1 MTPLRRYRDRHE
13 AGKILADHVAER
25 MPPRGEDEAPPI
37 VLGLPRGGVPVA
49 APVAARLGAPLD
61 VLTVRKIG
69 TPHHEELAIGAVAS
83 GGLRVLND
91 ELIAHLGVPPSVVEE
106 RTNLALRELEQ
117 REARLRGDRPPVP
130 LAGRTVVV
138 VDDGLATGATMR
150 AAVRALRS
158 ADAATVVVAV
168 PVGAPDSCGELEAL
182 ADLVVCPRRPVD
194 FSAVGQ
200 WYDDFSATTDA
211 EVIEL
216 LNSRSEPPQ
225 SR

>member
-1 MTPLRRYRDRHE
+1 MTPLRRYRDRLE
-13 AGKILADHVAER
+13 AGRILADRVAER
-25 MPPRGEDEAPPI
+25 LPPGDSATPPPV

-61 VLTVRKIG
+61 VLAVRKIG

-91 ELIAHLGVPPSVVEE
+91 ELIAHLGLSPPVVEE
-106 RTNLALRELEQ
+106 RTDLARRELEQ

-150 AAVRALRS
+150 AAVAAVRS
-158 ADAATVVVAV
+158 AGADKVIVAV
-168 PVGAPDSCGELEAL
+168 PVGAPDSCAELETL
-182 ADLVVCPRRPVD
+182 ADVVVCPLRPGD

-200 WYDDFSATTDA
+200 WYDDFSATTDS
-211 EVIEL
+211 EVVQL
-216 LNSRSEPPQ
+216 LGATSG
-225 SR
+225 

>member
-1 MTPLRRYRDRHE
+1 MTPLRRYRDRLE
-13 AGKILADHVAER
+13 AGRILADRVAER
-25 MPPRGEDEAPPI
+25 LPPGDEATPPPV

-91 ELIAHLGVPPSVVEE
+91 ELIAHLGLSPPVVEE
-106 RTNLALRELEQ
+106 RTDLARRELEQ

-150 AAVRALRS
+150 AAVAAVRS
-158 ADAATVVVAV
+158 AGADKVIVAV
-168 PVGAPDSCGELEAL
+168 PVGAPDSCAELETL
-182 ADLVVCPRRPVD
+182 ADVVVCPLRPGD

-200 WYDDFSATTDA
+200 WYDDFSATTDS
-211 EVIEL
+211 EVVQL
-216 LNSRSEPPQ
+216 LGATSG
-225 SR
+225 

>member
-1 MTPLRRYRDRHE
+1 MTPLRRYRDRLE

-25 MPPRGEDEAPPI
+25 MRPGDETTPPPV

-91 ELIAHLGVPPSVVEE
+91 ELIAHLGLPPPVVEE
-106 RTNLALRELEQ
+106 RTNLARRELEQ

-150 AAVRALRS
+150 AAVGAVRS
-158 ADAATVVVAV
+158 AGADKVIVAV
-168 PVGAPDSCGELEAL
+168 PVGAPDSCAELETL
-182 ADLVVCPRRPVD
+182 ADVVVCPLRPVD

-200 WYDDFSATTDA
+200 WYDDFSATTDS
-211 EVIEL
+211 EVVQL
-216 LNSRSEPPQ
+216 LGATSG
-225 SR
+225 

>member
-13 AGKILADHVAER
+13 AGKILADHVAAR
-25 MPPRGEDEAPPI
+25 MPAGGAASL
-37 VLGLPRGGVPVA
+37 VVVGLPRGGVPVA
-49 APVAARLGAPLD
+49 APVAERLGAPLD

-91 ELIAHLGVPPSVVEE
+91 ELIAHLGLPPPVVED
-106 RTNLALRELEQ
+106 RTNLARRELEQ

-150 AAVRALRS
+150 AAVGAVRS
-158 ADAATVVVAV
+158 AGAHTVVVAV
-168 PVGAPDSCGELEAL
+168 PVGAPDSCAELETL
-182 ADLVVCPRRPVD
+182 ADVVVCPLRPID

-200 WYDDFSATTDA
+200 WYDDFSATTDS
-211 EVIEL
+211 EVVQL
-216 LNSRSEPPQ
+216 LGAASG
-225 SR
+225 

>member
-1 MTPLRRYRDRHE
+1 MTPSGRYRDRHQ
-13 AGKILADHVAER
+13 AGSILADHVAAQ
-25 MPPRGEDEAPPI
+25 MPADETGTPPL

-61 VLTVRKIG
+61 VLIVRKIG

-83 GGLRVLND
+83 GGLRVLNE
-91 ELIAHLGVPPSVVEE
+91 ELISHLGLSESAVEE
-106 RTNLALRELEQ
+106 RTRQAQAELEQ
-117 REARLRGDRPPVP
+117 REARLRGDRPPLPV
-130 LAGRTVVV
+130 AGRTVVV

-150 AAVRALRS
+150 AAVTALRS
-158 ADAATVVVAV
+158 AAAATVIVAV
-168 PVGAPDSCGELEAL
+168 PVGAPDSCADVEAL
-182 ADLVVCPRRPVD
+182 ADLLVCPHRPFE

-216 LNSRSEPPQ
+216 LGAASAG
-225 SR
+225 

>member
-1 MTPLRRYRDRHE
+1 MTPLRRYRDRHD
-13 AGKILADHVAER
+13 AGTVLAEHLAER
-25 MPPRGEDEAPPI
+25 MPPRADDEPAPI

-49 APVAARLGAPLD
+49 APVARRLHASLD

-91 ELIAHLGVPPSVVEE
+91 ELIAHLRLSASVVEQ
-106 RTNLALRELEQ
+106 RTELALRELEQ
-117 REARLRGDRPPVP
+117 RERRLRGDRPPVHV
-130 LAGRTVVV
+130 AGRTVVV

-150 AAVRALRS
+150 AAVGALRS
-158 ADAATVVVAV
+158 ADTATVVVGV
-168 PVGAPDSCGELEAL
+168 PVGAPDSCADLEAL
-182 ADLVVCPRRPVD
+182 ADLVVCPWRPVD

-211 EVIEL
+211 EVIKL
-216 LNSRSEPPQ
+216 LAAG
-225 SR
+225 

>member
-1 MTPLRRYRDRHE
+1 MTPVHRYRDRLE

-25 MPPRGEDEAPPI
+25 LPAGDAAAAPP
-37 VLGLPRGGVPVA
+37 VVVGLPRGGVPVA
-49 APVAARLGAPLD
+49 APVAERLGALLD

-91 ELIAHLGVPPSVVEE
+91 ELIAHLGLPPPVVED
-106 RTNLALRELEQ
+106 RTNLARRELEQ

-150 AAVRALRS
+150 AAVGAVRS
-158 ADAATVVVAV
+158 AGADTVVVAV
-168 PVGAPDSCGELEAL
+168 PVGAPDSCAELEAL
-182 ADLVVCPRRPVD
+182 ADVVVCPLRPID

-200 WYDDFSATTDA
+200 WYDDFSATTDS
-211 EVIEL
+211 EVVQL
-216 LNSRSEPPQ
+216 LGAAPH
-225 SR
+225 

>member
-25 MPPRGEDEAPPI
+25 MPAGGDAAAPL
-37 VLGLPRGGVPVA
+37 VVVGLPRGGVPVA
-49 APVAARLGAPLD
+49 APVAERLGAPLD

-91 ELIAHLGVPPSVVEE
+91 ELIAHLGLPPPVVED
-106 RTNLALRELEQ
+106 RTNLARRELEQ

-150 AAVRALRS
+150 AAVGAVRS
-158 ADAATVVVAV
+158 AGAHTVVVAV
-168 PVGAPDSCGELEAL
+168 PVGAPDSCAELETL
-182 ADLVVCPRRPVD
+182 ADVVVCPLRPID

-200 WYDDFSATTDA
+200 WYDDFSATTDS
-211 EVIEL
+211 EVVQL
-216 LNSRSEPPQ
+216 LAAASG
-225 SR
+225 

>member
-1 MTPLRRYRDRHE
+1 MVASPPRRYRDRHQ
-13 AGKILADHVAER
+13 AGTILADHVAER
-25 MPPRGEDEAPPI
+25 LPPGVTDQPPV

-49 APVAARLGAPLD
+49 APVAQRLGAPLD

-91 ELIAHLGVPPSVVEE
+91 ELIAHLGLPSSVVEE
-106 RTNLALRELEQ
+106 RTRLALQELEQ
-117 REARLRGDRPPVP
+117 REARLRGDRPPIP

-150 AAVRALRS
+150 AAVSALRS
-158 ADAATVVVAV
+158 AEAAAVIVAA
-168 PVGAPDSCGELEAL
+168 PVGAPDSCADLEAL
-182 ADLVVCPRRPVD
+182 ADAVVCPRRPVE

-216 LNSRSEPPQ
+216 LGTTSG
-225 SR
+225 

>member
-1 MTPLRRYRDRHE
+1 MAGSVATPPRRYRDRQQ
-13 AGKILADHVAER
+13 AGTILADHVAEQMSR
-25 MPPRGEDEAPPI
+25 SETDEPPV

-49 APVAARLGAPLD
+49 APVAVRLGAPLD

-91 ELIAHLGVPPSVVEE
+91 ELITHLGLSPSVVEE
-106 RTNLALRELEQ
+106 RTRLALHELEQ
-117 REARLRGDRPPVP
+117 REARLRGDRPAIP

-150 AAVRALRS
+150 AAVTALRS
-158 ADAATVVVAV
+158 AGAASVIVAV
-168 PVGAPDSCGELEAL
+168 PVGAPDSCADVEAL
-182 ADLVVCPRRPVD
+182 ADLVICPRRPPE

-200 WYDDFSATTDA
+200 WYDDFSPTTDA
-211 EVIEL
+211 EVIQL
-216 LNSRSEPPQ
+216 LGTRSG
-225 SR
+225 

>member
-1 MTPLRRYRDRHE
+1 MTPLRRYRDRLE
-13 AGKILADHVAER
+13 AGQILADQVAER
-25 MPPRGEDEAPPI
+25 MPPGDEAALPPV

-91 ELIAHLGVPPSVVEE
+91 ELIAHLGLSAPVVEQ
-106 RTNLALRELEQ
+106 RTNLARRELEQ

-130 LAGRTVVV
+130 LAGRTVIV

-150 AAVRALRS
+150 AAVGAVRS
-158 ADAATVVVAV
+158 AGARTVVVAV
-168 PVGAPDSCGELEAL
+168 PVGAPDSCAELERL
-182 ADLVVCPRRPVD
+182 ADVVVCPLRPVD

-200 WYDDFSATTDA
+200 WYDDFSATTDN
-211 EVIEL
+211 EVVRL
-216 LNSRSEPPQ
+216 LGAASG
-225 SR
+225 

>member
-1 MTPLRRYRDRHE
+1 MTPLRRYRNRLE
-13 AGKILADHVAER
+13 AGEILADHVAER
-25 MPPRGEDEAPPI
+25 LAPGDAAAPPPV

-49 APVAARLGAPLD
+49 APVAARLHAPLD

-91 ELIAHLGVPPSVVEE
+91 ELIAHLGVSAPVVEE
-106 RTNLALRELEQ
+106 RTNLARRELEQ

-150 AAVRALRS
+150 AAVGAVRS
-158 ADAATVVVAV
+158 AGAKTVVVAV
-168 PVGAPDSCGELEAL
+168 PVGAPDSCAELEAL
-182 ADLVVCPRRPVD
+182 ADEVVCPLRPVE

-200 WYDDFSATTDA
+200 WYDDFSATTDS
-211 EVIEL
+211 EVVRL
-216 LNSRSEPPQ
+216 LGAAYG
-225 SR
+225 

>member
-13 AGKILADHVAER
+13 AGTILADHVCAR
-25 MPPRGEDEAPPI
+25 MPPGGAAAAPL
-37 VLGLPRGGVPVA
+37 VVVGLPRGGVPVA
-49 APVAARLGAPLD
+49 APVAERLGAPLD

-91 ELIAHLGVPPSVVEE
+91 ELIAHLGLPPPVVEE
-106 RTNLALRELEQ
+106 RTNLARRELEQ

-130 LAGRTVVV
+130 LGGRTVVV

-150 AAVRALRS
+150 AAVGAVRS
-158 ADAATVVVAV
+158 AGAHTVVVAV
-168 PVGAPDSCGELEAL
+168 PVGAPDSCAELETL
-182 ADLVVCPRRPVD
+182 ADVVVCPLRPID

-200 WYDDFSATTDA
+200 WYDDFSATTDS
-211 EVIEL
+211 EVVQL
-216 LNSRSEPPQ
+216 LGAASG
-225 SR
+225 

>member
-1 MTPLRRYRDRHE
+1 VTSLRRYRDRRH
-13 AGKILADHVAER
+13 AGTVLADLVAEQI
-25 MPPRGEDEAPPI
+25 PPAGPGDAPPV

-49 APVAARLGAPLD
+49 APVAKRLGAPLD

-83 GGLRVLND
+83 GGFRVLND
-91 ELIAHLGVPPSVVEE
+91 DLIAHLRIPPAAVEE
-106 RTNLALRELEQ
+106 RTELARQELER
-117 REARLRGDRPPVP
+117 REARLRGDRPRIP

-150 AAVRALRS
+150 AAVSALRS
-158 ADAATVVVAV
+158 AQPASVVVAV
-168 PVGAPDSCGELEAL
+168 PVGAPDSCAELEGL
-182 ADLVVCPRRPVD
+182 ADVLVCPLRPPE

-211 EVIEL
+211 EVVDVL
-216 LNSRSEPPQ
+216 AATSG
-225 SR
+225 